1 MTEFNT
7 ALSFILV
14 VGFLFLLVV
23 YIVISVGAALYARR
37 GYTLSQMISPKDYKE
52 IELVA
57 KGMQEDRLIRIQ
69 VLMSGQTSY
78 RVLNRAGAVVA
89 SLLYDP
95 DTSILSIDHLNS
107 TVPTG
112 WKCSIG
118 RAVKTKEE
126 FVNLVHTVEDYLG

>member
-14 VGFLFLLVV
+14 VGFLFLLAV
-23 YIVISVGAALYARR
+23 YIVICVGAALYARR
-37 GYTLSQMISPKDYKE
+37 GYTLSQMISPKEYKE

-57 KGMQEDRLIRIQ
+57 KGMEEDRLLRIQ
-69 VLMSGQTSY
+69 VLMNGKTSY
-78 RVLNRAGAVVA
+78 RILDKAGIVVA

-95 DTSILSIDHLNS
+95 DTTILSIDHLDS
-107 TVPTG
+107 AVPTG

-118 RAVKTKEE
+118 RAVKIKEE
-126 FVNLVHTVEDYLG
+126 FVNLVHTVENYLY

>member
-57 KGMQEDRLIRIQ
+57 KGMQEDRLVRIQ
-69 VLMSGQTSY
+69 VLMNGQTSY
-78 RVLNRAGAVVA
+78 RILNKAGFVVA

-95 DTSILSIDHLNS
+95 NKAILSIDHLDIV
-107 TVPTG
+107 VPTG

-126 FVNLVHTVEDYLG
+126 FVKLVHAVENYLY